1 MYTRQPTVPGRSR
14 LTDPGISRHL
24 GSPVEV
30 RLVILS
36 PSGTQRTLVKRLPLL
51 IGRSEEARLRISQ
64 DSVSRRHCELLD
76 RDGEVFVRDLN
87 STNGTLV
94 DGVEIAAETDVPVAS
109 GMVVKVGGVSFKVEY
124 GTGGTTVAA
133 DVAAASSAA
142 TERETVPF
150 AGGEAPVADAVEDV
164 VAGEWPVVAEPSP
177 PDEGDLNE
185 FFKSL
190 S

>member
-1 MYTRQPTVPGRSR
+1 M
-14 LTDPGISRHL
+14 
-24 GSPVEV
+24 EV

-36 PSGTQRTLVKRLPLL
+36 PSGTHRTLVKRLPLL

-64 DSVSRRHCELLD
+64 DSVSRRHCELSE
-76 RDGEVFVRDLN
+76 RDGDVFVRDLK

-94 DGVEIAAETDVPVAS
+94 DGVEIAAETGVQLAS
-109 GMVVKVGGVSFKVEY
+109 GMVIKVGGVSFKVEY

-133 DVAAASSAA
+133 DVAAPSSAA
-142 TERETVPF
+142 TERETVPL
-150 AGGEAPVADAVEDV
+150 AGGEAPVPEVVDDV
-164 VAGEWPVVAEPSP
+164 VVVDWPVAAAPSP
-177 PDEGDLNE
+177 PDEGDLND

>member
-1 MYTRQPTVPGRSR
+1 M
-14 LTDPGISRHL
+14 DPGISRHL

-36 PSGTQRTLVKRLPLL
+36 PSGTHRTLVKRLPLL
-51 IGRSEEARLRISQ
+51 IGRSEEARLRIAQ
-64 DSVSRRHCELLD
+64 DSVSRRHCELVE
-76 RDGEVFVRDLN
+76 RDGDVVVRDLK

-94 DGVEIAAETDVPVAS
+94 DGVEIAAETDVPVVS
-109 GMVVKVGGVSFKVEY
+109 GMVIKVGGVSFKVEY

-133 DVAAASSAA
+133 DVAAPSSAA
-142 TERETVPF
+142 TERETVPLV
-150 AGGEAPVADAVEDV
+150 GGEAPVPDAAEDV
-164 VAGEWPVVAEPSP
+164 IAGDWPMAAAPPP
-177 PDEGDLNE
+177 PDEGDLND